1 MTNSLDKY
9 HFNAARQETGERSQK
24 TSPVLDKI
32 CSEVKVRFYSV
43 LVVTLVAARFIF
55 PEIQQVGCG
64 VDLLPLDRRGIIGCQ
79 STHHSPDK
87 SVNYPPPPPLTE

>member
-9 HFNAARQETGERSQK
+9 HFNAARQETGDRTQDR
-24 TSPVLDKI
+24 LIDKI

-79 STHHSPDK
+79 STHHSLDK
-87 SVNYPPPPPLTE
+87 SVN